1 MDINHGLCDHP
12 APMRAALIV
21 ILTIALATLVVA
33 HVTGINGSAY
43 HLWRWQRIEWWRVY
57 PLMLAAAAPWAIALV
72 QFHRARIGLAGAVAL
87 MMLSTFLLQ
96 LTVVG
101 AQEDPF
107 DLGRM
112 ARIVEQPL
120 ATSYFTDAQ
129 ILAAQPAGALHE
141 WLDHYPELMSS
152 FWLHGRQKPP
162 GPKLF
167 CWIWIQL
174 KGESSAALATG
185 VSLAAISTLSV
196 AATCLLAKKVTGQRD
211 SAMLAA
217 AWMAICPAMIVFV
230 PTFDITYPI
239 LSCAMIATWLA
250 AIERGGWRWPVAFGV
265 ALSVSLF
272 FSFSLLVVGAVLVG
286 ASMLRPFKRA
296 LAAASIALAV
306 VVVIYGLLW
315 LRTGYDPIATFRSAL
330 TNQRALEASFR
341 IPRPY
346 PQTIPSDI
354 QDFLLG
360 SGWISLAVVIMWGL
374 SEWKSSAGS
383 GGRREI
389 LVGLG
394 AIGIVA
400 ATGLLAC
407 ETSRVWLFL
416 QPLVMIPLGQELS
429 RWSVR
434 ARAIALACLLLLTCV
449 IAANMQ
455 FLTT

>member
-1 MDINHGLCDHP
+1 
-12 APMRAALIV
+12 MRAALIV
-21 ILTIALATLVVA
+21 ILTMALAALVLA

-57 PLMLAAAAPWAIALV
+57 PLMLAAAAPWAAALV
-72 QFHRARIGLAGAVAL
+72 QFHRRRLGVPGAVAL
-87 MMLSTFLLQ
+87 MMISTFLLQ

-101 AQEDPF
+101 VQEDPF
-107 DLGRM
+107 DLGRI
-112 ARIVEQPL
+112 ARVVEQPL

-129 ILAAQPAGALHE
+129 ILAAQPPGALRE
-141 WLDHYPELMSS
+141 WLDRYPELMSS

-174 KGESSAALATG
+174 IRDACAAAMATG
-185 VSLAAISTLSV
+185 VSLASISTLSV
-196 AATCLLAKKVTGQRD
+196 AATCILARQITRQRD

-217 AWMAICPAMIVFV
+217 AWMAVSPAMIVFM

-239 LSCAMIATWLA
+239 LSCAMIGTWVLSVD
-250 AIERGGWRWPVAFGV
+250 RGGWRWPVAFGV

-272 FSFSLLVVGAVLVG
+272 FSFSLLVVGAVVVG
-286 ASMLRPFKRA
+286 ASIFRPHKRT

-315 LRTGYDPIATFRSAL
+315 LGTGYDPIATFRSAL

-354 QDFLLG
+354 QDFMLG

-374 SEWKSSAGS
+374 SERRSNEGS
-383 GGRREI
+383 MGRRDI
-389 LVGLG
+389 LVGLA

-416 QPLVMIPLGQELS
+416 QPLVMIPLGQELA

-434 ARAIALACLLLLTCV
+434 LRAVALACLLVLTCV